1 MTAPPV
7 ITNEDGVVDSSCSP
21 LTPGARATCGRG
33 VTIGDSS
40 CAGSSSRAARRR
52 FCCGHGAGSNLPEP
66 ERRARLPRIAGVV
79 QCASRTLSSACWSTR
94 QGELY
99 WYYLDRL
106 AWTDELVGGHGC
118 GAHEMPA
125 HLEAGLRRWPRS
137 SASIRGH
144 AEQSRSGLCA
154 AEFSAT
160 MTEIGKWLDANRHQ
174 LTRYKYDHTDEA
186 FAMRFDGIYCSFPQ
200 PASADPRSRRCR
212 PSIRR

>member
-7 ITNEDGVVDSSCSP
+7 ITNEDAVVDSSCSP

-40 CAGSSSRAARRR
+40 CAGSSSRAARRQ

-106 AWTDELVGGHGC
+106 AWMDELVAGHGC
-118 GAHEMPA
+118 GAH
-125 HLEAGLRRWPRS
+125 
-137 SASIRGH
+137 
-144 AEQSRSGLCA
+144 
-154 AEFSAT
+154 
-160 MTEIGKWLDANRHQ
+160 
-174 LTRYKYDHTDEA
+174 
-186 FAMRFDGIYCSFPQ
+186 
-200 PASADPRSRRCR
+200 
-212 PSIRR
+212 